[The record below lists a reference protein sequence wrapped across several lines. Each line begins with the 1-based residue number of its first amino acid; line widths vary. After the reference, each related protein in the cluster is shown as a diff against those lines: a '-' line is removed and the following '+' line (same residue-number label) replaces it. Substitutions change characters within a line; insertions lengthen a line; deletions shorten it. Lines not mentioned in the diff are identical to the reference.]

1 MSEPAKAVFL
11 SYARDDAAAAR
22 RIAEALRASG
32 LEVWFDENE
41 LRGGDAW
48 DAKIRQQIDACA
60 LFVAVISKHTQER
73 SKGYFRLEW
82 KLAVDQTHLLA
93 AGVPFVAPVV
103 IDDTP
108 EGGALVP
115 PEFLKVQWMRLPGA
129 LPTPQFVEQI
139 NRLLGGK
146 AMEAG
151 RPRPAIETRGEVA
164 APPKKSAPFAAL
176 WISLGVVAVSV
187 GVVFFV
193 TGRRGATE
201 QAARSSAPPVAVATP
216 DPSSPSPSA
225 PPTAAADK
233 SVAVLPFA
241 NLSGDKD
248 QEYFSDGL
256 TEEILNT
263 LARERDLRVPGRAS
277 SFSFKGRNVSSSEI
291 AKALNVS
298 RLVEGSVRKSGNKV
312 RISVSLTRAADGFSE
327 ELGTFTEEMTDIFA
341 LQDKVARAVVEKL
354 TQRAVASA
362 SVGLTKS
369 PEAYDAYLK
378 GRALQTRGAENRPAA
393 IKCYEEAVRIDP
405 AFALAWARL
414 AEARFRSYG
423 AQADRSP
430 EVVDGTRAAIDR
442 ALAARPDLPE
452 ALIMRANWV
461 RAVGYDF
468 VSAKRDLDRAESLQ
482 AATSDL
488 RFAQAQL
495 ARDLGRITEA
505 FRLYR
510 AAIELDPQNGDFAN
524 AFAVGLCWPYG
535 EIVEANRLF
544 RVAMAIQGL
553 GVRVPSGNMIRLR
566 LQWRGP
572 EAALRLLESLPPTQA
587 GLPERRAELLVALGR
602 IDEAGALLDSL
613 ESGAGTVSSIASMG
627 GAIRPSLS
635 LLQAVGRTDFA
646 RQRANRDVVEART
659 ELARGNRA
667 PGVLNSMIRAQ
678 ILLGQN
684 DAALAALE
692 EWRAESQRMPSE
704 YRQMS
709 EFMESAAG
717 HYSLLGKTD
726 EAVALLQQLRA
737 KGNRRISPRY
747 NLDFHPIR
755 NDPRVQVIMREDD
768 IWARSLPDPTEP

>member
-1 MSEPAKAVFL
+1 V
-11 SYARDDAAAAR
+11 
-22 RIAEALRASG
+22 
-32 LEVWFDENE
+32 
-41 LRGGDAW
+41 
-48 DAKIRQQIDACA
+48 
-60 LFVAVISKHTQER
+60 
-73 SKGYFRLEW
+73 
-82 KLAVDQTHLLA
+82 
-93 AGVPFVAPVV
+93 VAP
-103 IDDTP
+103 D
-108 EGGALVP
+108 
-115 PEFLKVQWMRLPGA
+115 
-129 LPTPQFVEQI
+129 PQ
-139 NRLLGGK
+139 
-146 AMEAG
+146 
-151 RPRPAIETRGEVA
+151 
-164 APPKKSAPFAAL
+164 
-176 WISLGVVAVSV
+176 SLS
-187 GVVFFV
+187 
-193 TGRRGATE
+193 
-201 QAARSSAPPVAVATP
+201 
-216 DPSSPSPSA
+216 
-225 PPTAAADK
+225 PTATADK

-277 SFSFKGRNVSSSEI
+277 AFSFKGKNVSSAEI

-354 TQRAVASA
+354 TRRAVASA

-378 GRALQTRGAENRPAA
+378 GRALQTRGAENRSAA

-430 EVVDGTRAAIDR
+430 EVVDGTRTAIDR

-461 RAVGYDF
+461 RAVEYDF

-495 ARDLGRITEA
+495 ARDLGRFTEA

-510 AAIELDPQNGDFAN
+510 AAIELDPQNGDFTN

-535 EIVEANRLF
+535 EIVEADRLF

-553 GVRVPSGNMIRLR
+553 GVRVPSGNMIRMR

-587 GLPERRAELLVALGR
+587 GLPERRAELLVVLGR
-602 IDEAGALLDSL
+602 IDEARALLDSL
-613 ESGAGTVSSIASMG
+613 DSAAGTVSSIASMG
-627 GAIRPSLS
+627 GTFRPPLS
-635 LLQAVGRTDFA
+635 LLQAVGRMDLA
-646 RQRANRDVVEART
+646 RQRANRDVAEAKT

-667 PGVLNSMIRAQ
+667 PVVLNTMIRAQ

-692 EWRAESQRMPSE
+692 EWRAEAQRMPSD
-704 YRQMS
+704 YRQMT

-737 KGNRRISPRY
+737 KGNRRISLRY
-747 NLDFHPIR
+747 NLDFDPVR

-768 IWARSLPDPTEP
+768 SWARSLPDPTDP

>member
-1 MSEPAKAVFL
+1 
-11 SYARDDAAAAR
+11 
-22 RIAEALRASG
+22 
-32 LEVWFDENE
+32 
-41 LRGGDAW
+41 
-48 DAKIRQQIDACA
+48 
-60 LFVAVISKHTQER
+60 
-73 SKGYFRLEW
+73 
-82 KLAVDQTHLLA
+82 
-93 AGVPFVAPVV
+93 
-103 IDDTP
+103 
-108 EGGALVP
+108 
-115 PEFLKVQWMRLPGA
+115 
-129 LPTPQFVEQI
+129 
-139 NRLLGGK
+139 
-146 AMEAG
+146 
-151 RPRPAIETRGEVA
+151 
-164 APPKKSAPFAAL
+164 
-176 WISLGVVAVSV
+176 
-187 GVVFFV
+187 
-193 TGRRGATE
+193 
-201 QAARSSAPPVAVATP
+201 
-216 DPSSPSPSA
+216 
-225 PPTAAADK
+225 
-233 SVAVLPFA
+233 VLPFA

-277 SFSFKGRNVSSSEI
+277 AFSFKGKNVSSSEI

-354 TQRAVASA
+354 TRRAVASA
-362 SVGLTKS
+362 SVGLTKN

-430 EVVDGTRAAIDR
+430 EVVDGTRVAIDR

-452 ALIMRANWV
+452 GLIMRANWV
-461 RAVGYDF
+461 RAVEYDF

-495 ARDLGRITEA
+495 ARDLGRYPEA

-510 AAIELDPQNGDFAN
+510 AAIELDPQNGDFTN
-524 AFAVGLCWPYG
+524 AFAVGLCWPFG
-535 EIVEANRLF
+535 EIVEADRLF
-544 RVAMAIQGL
+544 RVATAIQGL
-553 GVRVPSGNMIRLR
+553 GVRVPSGNLIRLR

-572 EAALRLLESLPPTQA
+572 EAALRLLERLPPSQA
-587 GLPERRAELLVALGR
+587 GLPERRAELLVVLGR
-602 IDEAGALLDSL
+602 VDEARVLLDSL
-613 ESGAGTVSSIASMG
+613 ESGAGTVTSIASMG
-627 GAIRPSLS
+627 GTVRPSLS
-635 LLQAVGRTDFA
+635 LLQAVGRMDLA
-646 RQRANRDVVEART
+646 RQRADRDVAEAKT

-667 PGVLNSMIRAQ
+667 PGVLMAMIRAQ

-692 EWRAESQRMPSE
+692 EWRAESQRMPSD

-717 HYSLLGKTD
+717 LYSLLGKTD

-737 KGNRRISPRY
+737 KGNRRISIRY
-747 NLDFHPIR
+747 NQHFDPIR
-755 NDPRVQVIMREDD
+755 HDPRVQLIMREDD
-768 IWARSLPDPTEP
+768 NWARSLPDPTDP